1 MTTACTAS
9 DVTNNTQSVGDIMT
23 SLIIN
28 AMTSFLLHK
37 VAQTELQKIWCTYY
51 IFRSLRSLDWDNQWN
66 IRIMYASG

>member
-37 VAQTELQKIWCTYY
+37 VAQTELQKI
-51 IFRSLRSLDWDNQWN
+51 
-66 IRIMYASG
+66 